1 MACIGAI
8 IDQMIRE
15 CAIGNLETEGIAG
28 INVRGIEVLA
38 L

>member
-8 IDQMIRE
+8 IDQMIRDR
-15 CAIGNLETEGIAG
+15 AIGNLENEGIAG